1 MLFALLL
8 FLLGFSVGQESL
20 SSCDTNGAFPDPDQC
35 DKYWE
40 CRGGNLTSHLC
51 PDGLVYDLT
60 TSVASFQ
67 VVTELP
73 IVTMRMCISQV
84 GTGAPPSD
92 GSRCSYPFAIDCS
105 SRTLLQPPQP
115 RDNCPR
121 QNGYFPVDGTCD
133 QVIHLF
139 HLIHLVHLIHLIQ
152 LIHLF
157 LLIHLIYLF
166 NHLRPVL
173 VLWRRQAG
181 NDPHLSGDS
190 GVCS

>member
-67 VVTELP
+67 VLTELVIYAYSDNENVHFP
-73 IVTMRMCISQV
+73 GWYWR
-84 GTGAPPSD
+84 PPK
-92 GSRCSYPFAIDCS
+92 
-105 SRTLLQPPQP
+105 
-115 RDNCPR
+115 
-121 QNGYFPVDGTCD
+121 
-133 QVIHLF
+133 
-139 HLIHLVHLIHLIQ
+139 
-152 LIHLF
+152 
-157 LLIHLIYLF
+157 
-166 NHLRPVL
+166 
-173 VLWRRQAG
+173 RRQQMQLPICHRLHKSNPASTTATSRQL
-181 NDPHLSGDS
+181 PATEWILPS
-190 GVCS
+190 